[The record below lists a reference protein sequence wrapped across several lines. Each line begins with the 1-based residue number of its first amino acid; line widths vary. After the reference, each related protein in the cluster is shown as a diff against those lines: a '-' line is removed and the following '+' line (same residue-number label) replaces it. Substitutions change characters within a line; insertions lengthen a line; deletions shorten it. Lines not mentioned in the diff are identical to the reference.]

1 MDLEGIMPNKISQT
15 KTNTLSVQFS
25 SVQLISP
32 LIFESKT
39 QSKLVTITKRKQTHR
54 EQTGHYQWEV

>member
-25 SVQLISP
+25 SVTHITTYIWVQNTEQISDYNKK
-32 LIFESKT
+32 ETDS
-39 QSKLVTITKRKQTHR
+39 
-54 EQTGHYQWEV
+54 